1 MTATNNTIELMD
13 ACHNTL
19 GNADFNLFV
28 SLDNA
33 EMTGRIL
40 EGTDDHGYAEEW
52 SERGTYN
59 GEPCTLIYLF
69 DNDDI
74 CDANGNELEE
84 TDQYP
89 WDLEHMA
96 RIIMD

>member
-1 MTATNNTIELMD
+1 MSANNTTIELMD
-13 ACHNTL
+13 ACLNTL

-28 SLDNA
+28 STDNA

-40 EGTDDHGYAEEW
+40 EGTADHGYAEEW

-74 CDANGNELEE
+74 CDADGNPWELPEY
-84 TDQYP
+84 YP